1 MEMPHEQFLMQYI
14 QGTGDIVHRYLNS
27 CKLDQLLRTTMYKDP
42 SDIEVIAKGLA
53 INDPKG
59 ITTKKLSLYSQ
70 ILEAL
75 RFETEVMLTVPKKF
89 IKE

>member
-1 MEMPHEQFLMQYI
+1 
-14 QGTGDIVHRYLNS
+14 
-27 CKLDQLLRTTMYKDP
+27 MYKDP
-42 SDIEVIAKGLA
+42 SDIKVIAKGLA

-59 ITTKKLSLYSQ
+59 ITTKELSLYSQ

-89 IKE
+89 IKEWAKK